1 MPQSGIAGSHGNSTF
16 FFKVKYTSELFS
28 VYISIYRNRIAIF
41 QVCREYLQQCLHDL
55 CPCEGD
61 RWEHLTLRML
71 LIPYGAP
78 AEQNVDELKLAEGSG
93 EAGAWLPLWW
103 LSYSVSCVPLL
114 LQRKL
119 PADSRVLEASELVYT
134 VSAQEYW
141 QRALLTE
148 EETGN

>member
-1 MPQSGIAGSHGNSTF
+1 MPHSGIAGSHGNSTF
-16 FFKVKYTSELFS
+16 FLRLNTLLNYFLYTFPYTEIELLFFKSAENLCNNVFPTSALA
-28 VYISIYRNRIAIF
+28 R
-41 QVCREYLQQCLHDL
+41 
-55 CPCEGD
+55 GD

-78 AEQNVDELKLAEGSG
+78 AELNVDELKLAEGSG

-103 LSYSVSCVPLL
+103 LSYSVSCVTLL

-141 QRALLTE
+141 QRELLTE

>member
-1 MPQSGIAGSHGNSTF
+1 
-16 FFKVKYTSELFS
+16 
-28 VYISIYRNRIAIF
+28 
-41 QVCREYLQQCLHDL
+41 
-55 CPCEGD
+55 
-61 RWEHLTLRML
+61 ML
-71 LIPYGAP
+71 LTPYGAR
-78 AEQNVDELKLAEGSG
+78 AEQNVDELKPAEGSG

-103 LSYSVSCVPLL
+103 LSHSVPYVPLL

-148 EETGN
+148 EETGNLHTNICIFIPLTQVLKNKPGTLSFPQNFLCHTCSLPQFPYL